1 MEKNTMKKRRQI
13 GRLLRVATLL
23 LSVLLLTAC
32 PQRPQVILQDSAPIR
47 ILPGELPK
55 SPAAKGWLLSDQ
67 ATAKLLE
74 AAKAC
79 KGK

>member
-1 MEKNTMKKRRQI
+1 MKRHRQI
-13 GRLLRVATLL
+13 GRRLAAVTLL
-23 LSVLLLTAC
+23 LSALLLTAC

-47 ILPGELPK
+47 ILPGDLPK

-79 KGK
+79 KGGK